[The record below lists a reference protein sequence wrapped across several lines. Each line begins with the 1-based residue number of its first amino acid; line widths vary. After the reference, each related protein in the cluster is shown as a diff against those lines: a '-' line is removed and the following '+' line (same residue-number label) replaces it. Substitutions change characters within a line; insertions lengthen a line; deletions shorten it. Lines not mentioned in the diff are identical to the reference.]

1 MIAWTAINKMAARR
15 DDEASRTSISGDA
28 NLIPV
33 MATARARTYPDPG
46 YEGELKVA
54 AESHRPRGSRRKPW
68 NMHMLSP
75 SIQREPGSVRTNAS
89 QSIAFGLERIGLISL
104 RFPLLV
110 GLAAIVLLIAAA
122 FGITR
127 IKVDDS
133 LSQLFRSETPEF
145 KTFEEVTR
153 RFPSNEFDVLIVVEG
168 KHLLERASIEKLRD
182 LVTDLQLIEG
192 TRGIISLF
200 SARQPPQGGELPAP
214 LFPEQ
219 LPEGAEYDR
228 LVQRVMNNEV
238 VRGKLLSED
247 GELTLIVLALD
258 PDVVAS
264 SRLRDVIANI
274 QKTID
279 DDLAGSG
286 LTARLS
292 GVPVMQLEIRNAV
305 ERDRLLYNAFGFA
318 AGALIA
324 IVFFR
329 RPSFM
334 IIAAGPPLIAI
345 VIALGALGWF
355 DFRLNMF
362 LNVMTPLI
370 MVISF
375 SDSMQLT
382 FAARDRLLQ
391 GQGRFEAF
399 CNSMLVVGP
408 PSVRTHATAAL
419 SFIALQFSESHLIR
433 TFGEA
438 GLVATLIAMFAVLML
453 VPLLGVLLVRKESMF
468 AAEVKEAD
476 TAVDVLRRF
485 CAWIAA
491 RMVSRPGLYSLLSF
505 LIVGGLGLIY
515 ANLEPRYRLAD
526 QVPDREQ
533 AVAASHRLDTKLNGA
548 NPIDVLIEFPRGT
561 SLYAPEAL
569 ATLAEVHATFEKQP
583 GIANVWSLETLR
595 RWLAEK
601 LGKSDVATLKQ
612 YVDMLPEYLTRRF
625 ISAEQNAVLVSG
637 RVPDVDASQLLPVIE
652 SLDKAL
658 DQVRAKHPGYE
669 MAVTG
674 LSAISARN
682 SALMIKKLNRGLTLE
697 FLFVAAFIGLAFRSV
712 VVMLASILPG
722 IFPVVLS
729 GTLLWLI
736 GEGLQ
741 FASVVALTVSFGL
754 GLSATIHFLNR
765 LRPEERPDED
775 PAIAVERATVLVG
788 PPLILTSVVLACG
801 LIVTVFS
808 DLPSLR
814 LFGWLSA
821 FAMLAALAADLLI
834 LRPTVTFLSRLAR
847 PLGEKRLPRRAF

>member
-1 MIAWTAINKMAARR
+1 MDTSRSTQQEPSSR
-15 DDEASRTSISGDA
+15 RTS
-28 NLIPV
+28 
-33 MATARARTYPDPG
+33 
-46 YEGELKVA
+46 
-54 AESHRPRGSRRKPW
+54 
-68 NMHMLSP
+68 
-75 SIQREPGSVRTNAS
+75 AS
-89 QSIAFGLERIGLISL
+89 QSIALGLERIGLISL

-110 GLAAIVLLIAAA
+110 GLATIVLLIAAA
-122 FGITR
+122 FGLAR

-133 LSQLFRSETPEF
+133 LSQLFRADTPEF

-153 RFPSNEFDVLIVVEG
+153 RFPSNEFDVLVVVEG
-168 KHLLERASIEKLRD
+168 KNLLERASIEKLRD

-192 TRGIISLF
+192 TRGIISIF

-228 LVQRVMNNEV
+228 LIHRVMNNEII
-238 VRGKLLSED
+238 RGKLLSED
-247 GELTLIVLALD
+247 GQLALIVLALD

-279 DDLAGSG
+279 DDLASTG
-286 LTARLS
+286 LTAHLS

-408 PSVRTHATAAL
+408 ACVLTHATAAL

-491 RMVSRPGLYSLLSF
+491 RMVSRPGLYSLLSL

-533 AVAASHRLDTKLNGA
+533 AVAASHRLDAKLNGA
-548 NPIDVLIEFPRGT
+548 NPIDILIEFPKGK
-561 SLYAPEAL
+561 SLYDPEAL
-569 ATLAEVHATFEKQP
+569 ATIAEVHATVEKQP

-625 ISAEQNAVLVSG
+625 ISAEQDAVLVSG

-658 DQVRAKHPGYE
+658 DDVRARHPGYKV
-669 MAVTG
+669 AVTG
-674 LSAISARN
+674 LSAIAARN

-697 FLFVAAFIGLAFRSV
+697 FMFVAAFIGLAFRSF

-722 IFPVVLS
+722 IFPIVLS
-729 GTLLWLI
+729 GMVLWIL

-765 LRPEERPDED
+765 LRHEEQPGQD

-847 PLGEKRLPRRAF
+847 RLSAKPFYR